1 MISLIKLIIFQTQC
15 LVSIKERLK
24 NFQKGKEL
32 PSESTEYLLDT
43 YAWVEYFIGSNEGE
57 IVKKLIESER
67 IHTSIISI
75 AELSDKYYREG
86 LTDEWE
92 GRYKFIA
99 SKSNIIQLTME
110 IAKNAGPIKWKLR
123 ETIEKIGL
131 ADAIIIETAFQKG
144 LILVSGDPHLESLD
158 NALFLK

>member
-1 MISLIKLIIFQTQC
+1 M
-15 LVSIKERLK
+15 
-24 NFQKGKEL
+24 

-43 YAWVEYFIGSNEGE
+43 YAWVDYFIGSDEGE
-57 IVKKLIESER
+57 IVKKLIESEK

-92 GRYKFIA
+92 GRYKFII

-110 IAKNAGPIKWKLR
+110 IAKNAGPRKWKLR

-131 ADAIIIETAFQKG
+131 ADAIIIETVFQKG
-144 LILVSGDPHLESLD
+144 LILVSGDPHFKSLD
-158 NALFLK
+158 NVLFLK